1 MLAQTTHSRTI
12 ASTECLWL
20 RGGLPGEGFKGGGR
34 VGPFFQRLTRMDPL
48 GGICYSPRRTR
59 AGNQPPF
66 EFHVESA
73 AGTRNCGAAARAGQ
87 GSTETKLSI
96 FLQTLSVPMMTTMD
110 RWKQYCVAFLGG
122 SLLLGALGC
131 AEFAGLNPVLRK
143 QWREDEKIL
152 PSFHAHLKRV
162 RALEAQAAT
171 MPREEQQ
178 RVSREL
184 TRLIREDR
192 NTLLRTAAVR
202 SLSAFPQE
210 MSREGIQVAATD
222 KEPRLREVA
231 CAALGRLGDPAS
243 IGMLAALLQNDDDL
257 DVRLAASQQ
266 LGYFSDPLAVQA
278 LGSALDDSNPAL
290 QFRAVQSLER
300 ASGRD
305 YGRDLELWRA
315 YVRGEEP
322 PERAPSYAE
331 RLRSWF

>member
-1 MLAQTTHSRTI
+1 
-12 ASTECLWL
+12 
-20 RGGLPGEGFKGGGR
+20 
-34 VGPFFQRLTRMDPL
+34 
-48 GGICYSPRRTR
+48 
-59 AGNQPPF
+59 
-66 EFHVESA
+66 
-73 AGTRNCGAAARAGQ
+73 
-87 GSTETKLSI
+87 
-96 FLQTLSVPMMTTMD
+96 MMTTMD
-110 RWKQYCVAFLGG
+110 RCKQYFVAFLGIP
-122 SLLLGALGC
+122 LLLGVLGC

-152 PSFHAHLKRV
+152 PSFHTHLKRV
-162 RALEAQAAT
+162 RGLEAQAAF

-210 MSREGIQVAATD
+210 MSREGVQVAATD
-222 KEPRLREVA
+222 QEPRLREVA
-231 CAALGRLGDPAS
+231 CAALGRLGDPS
-243 IGMLAALLQNDDDL
+243 SVGMLAALLQNDDNL

-266 LGYFSDPLAVQA
+266 LGKFSDPLAVQA

-290 QFRAVQSLER
+290 QYRVVQSLER

-315 YVRGEEP
+315 YVRGEDP
-322 PERAPSYAE
+322 PERTPTYAE
-331 RLRSWF
+331 RLRRWF